1 MVIEMLKAQ
10 REAELAAA
18 RRAIEKVAR
27 REHKAVEED
36 RADMIEA
43 MTEGFNSKDPAARA
57 MWAQIP
63 CEGEIPTP
71 EELIAWVG
79 KRLGG
84 GQFSWPCEILSV
96 NTRLP

>member
-1 MVIEMLKAQ
+1 MVVGMLKAQ

-18 RRAIEKVAR
+18 RRAIEEVAR
-27 REHKAVEED
+27 REHKTVENV

-43 MTEGFNSKDPAARA
+43 MTEGFNSKDPAVRA

-84 GQFSWPCEILSV
+84 GQFS
-96 NTRLP
+96 

>member
-1 MVIEMLKAQ
+1 MVIELLKAR

-18 RRAIEKVAR
+18 RRAIEEVAR
-27 REHKAVEED
+27 REHKSVEEV

-43 MTEGFNSKDPAARA
+43 MTEGFNSKNPAARA

-63 CEGEIPTP
+63 CEGEMPTP

-79 KRLGG
+79 KRLNG
-84 GQFSWPCEILSV
+84 GQFS
-96 NTRLP
+96 

>member
-1 MVIEMLKAQ
+1 MVIELLKAR

-18 RRAIEKVAR
+18 RRAIEEVAR
-27 REHKAVEED
+27 REHKSVEEV

-43 MTEGFNSKDPAARA
+43 MTEGFNSKNPAARA

-63 CEGEIPTP
+63 CEGEMPTP

-79 KRLGG
+79 KGLNG
-84 GQFSWPCEILSV
+84 GQFS
-96 NTRLP
+96 

>member
-27 REHKAVEED
+27 REHKAVEEV
-36 RADMIEA
+36 RTAMIEA

-84 GQFSWPCEILSV
+84 GQFS
-96 NTRLP
+96 

>member
-1 MVIEMLKAQ
+1 
-10 REAELAAA
+10 
-18 RRAIEKVAR
+18 
-27 REHKAVEED
+27 
-36 RADMIEA
+36 MIEA
-43 MTEGFNSKDPAARA
+43 MSEGFNSKDPAARA

-84 GQFSWPCEILSV
+84 GQFSYMHPL
-96 NTRLP
+96 T

>member
-27 REHKAVEED
+27 REHKAVEEV

-43 MTEGFNSKDPAARA
+43 MSEGFNSKDPAARA

-84 GQFSWPCEILSV
+84 GQFS
-96 NTRLP
+96 

>member
-27 REHKAVEED
+27 REHKA
-36 RADMIEA
+36 MIEA
-43 MTEGFNSKDPAARA
+43 MSEGFNSKDPAARA

-84 GQFSWPCEILSV
+84 GQFS
-96 NTRLP
+96 

>member
-27 REHKAVEED
+27 REHKAVEEV

-43 MTEGFNSKDPAARA
+43 MSEGFNSKDPAARA

-63 CEGEIPTP
+63 CEGERPTP

-84 GQFSWPCEILSV
+84 GQFS
-96 NTRLP
+96 

>member
-27 REHKAVEED
+27 REHKAVEEV

-43 MTEGFNSKDPAARA
+43 MTEGFNSKDLAARA

-63 CEGEIPTP
+63 CEGEIPPP

-84 GQFSWPCEILSV
+84 GQFS
-96 NTRLP
+96 